1 MVIMIDKLE
10 TIDLNLNKL
19 EELNKNKFSSLDFK
33 EVNQQLEIVISQLVS
48 SINIDQE
55 KTLNLEEQAFL
66 QKILNKIE
74 KLELKILPK
83 ANLLNSFSKSII

>member
-1 MVIMIDKLE
+1 MIDKLD

-33 EVNQQLEIVISQLVS
+33 EVNQELEVVISQLVTTVD
-48 SINIDQE
+48 INQE
-55 KTLNLEEQAFL
+55 KTLNPEEQVFL
-66 QKILNKIE
+66 QKILSKIE

>member
-1 MVIMIDKLE
+1 MIDKLD

-33 EVNQQLEIVISQLVS
+33 EVNQQLETVMSQLVS
-48 SINIDQE
+48 TINIDQE
-55 KTLNLEEQAFL
+55 KTLNPEEEVFL

>member
-1 MVIMIDKLE
+1 MIDKLD

-19 EELNKNKFSSLDFK
+19 EELNKNKFSSLDFN
-33 EVNQQLEIVISQLVS
+33 EVNQELETVISQLVS
-48 SINIDQE
+48 TINIDE
-55 KTLNLEEQAFL
+55 DKTLNSEEQVFL

-83 ANLLNSFSKSII
+83 ANLLDSFSKSII

>member
-1 MVIMIDKLE
+1 MIDKLD

-33 EVNQQLEIVISQLVS
+33 EVNQRLETVMSELVS
-48 SINIDQE
+48 TINIDQE
-55 KTLNLEEQAFL
+55 KTLNSEEQVFL
-66 QKILNKIE
+66 QKILSKIE
-74 KLELKILPK
+74 KLELKISPK

>member
-10 TIDLNLNKL
+10 MIYLNLNKL

-33 EVNQQLEIVISQLVS
+33 EVNQELETVMSQLVS
-48 SINIDQE
+48 AINIDEE
-55 KTLNLEEQAFL
+55 KTLNSEEQVFF
-66 QKILNKIE
+66 QKILSKIE

-83 ANLLNSFSKSII
+83 ANLLNAFSKSII

>member
-1 MVIMIDKLE
+1 MIDKLD

-19 EELNKNKFSSLDFK
+19 EELNKNKFSSFDFK
-33 EVNQQLEIVISQLVS
+33 EVNQRLETVIIELVS
-48 SINIDQE
+48 TINIDQE
-55 KTLNLEEQAFL
+55 KTLNPEEQVFL

-74 KLELKILPK
+74 ELELKILPK

>member
-1 MVIMIDKLE
+1 MIDKLD

-33 EVNQQLEIVISQLVS
+33 EVNQQLETVMSELVS
-48 SINIDQE
+48 KINIDQE
-55 KTLNLEEQAFL
+55 KTLNPEEQVFL
-66 QKILNKIE
+66 QKILRKIE

>member
-1 MVIMIDKLE
+1 MIDKLDIIE
-10 TIDLNLNKL
+10 FNLNKL

-33 EVNQQLEIVISQLVS
+33 EVNQQLEIVMSELTS
-48 SINIDQE
+48 TINIDQE
-55 KTLNLEEQAFL
+55 KTFNPEEQVFL
-66 QKILNKIE
+66 KKILNKIE

>member
-1 MVIMIDKLE
+1 MIDKLD

-33 EVNQQLEIVISQLVS
+33 EVNQQLETVMSELVS

-55 KTLNLEEQAFL
+55 KTLNPEEQVFL
-66 QKILNKIE
+66 QKILNKI
-74 KLELKILPK
+74 
-83 ANLLNSFSKSII
+83 

>member
-1 MVIMIDKLE
+1 MIDKLD

-19 EELNKNKFSSLDFK
+19 EELNKNKFSSFDFK
-33 EVNQQLEIVISQLVS
+33 EVNQKLEMVISQLVYT
-48 SINIDQE
+48 INIDQ
-55 KTLNLEEQAFL
+55 KTLNLEEQVFL

>member
-1 MVIMIDKLE
+1 MIDKLD

-33 EVNQQLEIVISQLVS
+33 EVNKQLETVMSELASTIST
-48 SINIDQE
+48 DQE
-55 KTLNLEEQAFL
+55 KTLKPEEQVFL

-74 KLELKILPK
+74 KLELKIIPK

>member
-1 MVIMIDKLE
+1 MIDKLD

-33 EVNQQLEIVISQLVS
+33 EVNQQLETVMSELVS
-48 SINIDQE
+48 TINIDQE
-55 KTLNLEEQAFL
+55 KTLNPEEQIFL

>member
-1 MVIMIDKLE
+1 MIDKLD
-10 TIDLNLNKL
+10 IVNLNLIKL

-33 EVNQQLEIVISQLVS
+33 EVNQRLETVMSELVS
-48 SINIDQE
+48 TINIDQE
-55 KTLNLEEQAFL
+55 KSLNTEEQVFL

-83 ANLLNSFSKSII
+83 ANLLNAFSKSII

>member
-1 MVIMIDKLE
+1 MIDKLD

-33 EVNQQLEIVISQLVS
+33 EVNQRLETVISELVS
-48 SINIDQE
+48 TINIDQE
-55 KTLNLEEQAFL
+55 KTLNPEEQVFL

>member
-1 MVIMIDKLE
+1 MIDKLD

-33 EVNQQLEIVISQLVS
+33 EVNQQLETVMSELAS
-48 SINIDQE
+48 TINIDQE
-55 KTLNLEEQAFL
+55 KTLNPEEQVFL

>member
-1 MVIMIDKLE
+1 MIDKLD

-33 EVNQQLEIVISQLVS
+33 EINQRLETVMSELVS
-48 SINIDQE
+48 TIDIDQE
-55 KTLNLEEQAFL
+55 KILNPEEQIFL

>member
-1 MVIMIDKLE
+1 MIDKLE
-10 TIDLNLNKL
+10 TIDNNLNRL
-19 EELNKNKFSSLDFK
+19 EDLNKNKFSSFDFK
-33 EVNQQLEIVISQLVS
+33 EVNQQLETVMGQLAS
-48 SINIDQE
+48 TINIDQE
-55 KTLNLEEQAFL
+55 KTLNPEERVFL

>member
-1 MVIMIDKLE
+1 MIDKLD

-33 EVNQQLEIVISQLVS
+33 EVNQQLETVMIELAST
-48 SINIDQE
+48 INIDQE
-55 KTLNLEEQAFL
+55 KTINPEEQVFL

>member
-1 MVIMIDKLE
+1 MIDKLD

-33 EVNQQLEIVISQLVS
+33 EVNQRLETVMSELVS
-48 SINIDQE
+48 TINIDQE
-55 KTLNLEEQAFL
+55 KSLDPEEQVFL

>member
-1 MVIMIDKLE
+1 MIDKLD

-33 EVNQQLEIVISQLVS
+33 EVNQQLETVMCQLVS
-48 SINIDQE
+48 TINIDQE
-55 KTLNLEEQAFL
+55 KTLNPEEQVFL

-74 KLELKILPK
+74 KLELKILLK

>member
-1 MVIMIDKLE
+1 MIDKLD

-33 EVNQQLEIVISQLVS
+33 EVNQRLETVMSELIST
-48 SINIDQE
+48 INIDQE
-55 KTLNLEEQAFL
+55 KSLNPEEQVFL

>member
-1 MVIMIDKLE
+1 MIDKLD

-19 EELNKNKFSSLDFK
+19 EELNKNKFSSFDFK
-33 EVNQQLEIVISQLVS
+33 EVNQKLEMVISQLVYT
-48 SINIDQE
+48 INIDQ
-55 KTLNLEEQAFL
+55 KTLNPEEQVFL

>member
-1 MVIMIDKLE
+1 MIDKLD
-10 TIDLNLNKL
+10 TINLNLNKL

>member
-1 MVIMIDKLE
+1 MIDKLD

-33 EVNQQLEIVISQLVS
+33 EVNQQLETVMSELVS

-55 KTLNLEEQAFL
+55 KTLNPEEQVFL

>member
-1 MVIMIDKLE
+1 MIDKLD

-19 EELNKNKFSSLDFK
+19 AELNKNKFSSLDFK
-33 EVNQQLEIVISQLVS
+33 EVNQRLETVMSELVS
-48 SINIDQE
+48 TINIDQE
-55 KTLNLEEQAFL
+55 KSLNPEEQVFL

>member
-1 MVIMIDKLE
+1 MIDKLDIIE
-10 TIDLNLNKL
+10 LNLNKL
-19 EELNKNKFSSLDFK
+19 EELNENKFSSIDFK
-33 EVNQQLEIVISQLVS
+33 EVNQNLESVVSQLVS
-48 SINIDQE
+48 IINIDQE
-55 KTLNLEEQAFL
+55 KTLNPEEQVFL

>member
-1 MVIMIDKLE
+1 MIDKLD

-33 EVNQQLEIVISQLVS
+33 EVNQQLETVMSELVS

-55 KTLNLEEQAFL
+55 KTLNPEEQVFL

-83 ANLLNSFSKSII
+83 AYLLNSFSKSII